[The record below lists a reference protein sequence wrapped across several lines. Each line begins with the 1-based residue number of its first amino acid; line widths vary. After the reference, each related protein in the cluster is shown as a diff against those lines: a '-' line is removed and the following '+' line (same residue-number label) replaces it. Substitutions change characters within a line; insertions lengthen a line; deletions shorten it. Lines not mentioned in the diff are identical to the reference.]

1 MASSYSADLKLELM
15 ATGEKSGLWGD
26 ITNTNLTILQQAIA
40 GYEEVSIAGGVQTTP
55 LTFSNGLVSDGKN
68 AVIKFIGTIT
78 GNQTVT
84 IPDSIEK
91 TYIISNGTTGAFTVE
106 FKTASGT
113 GVTFGTTDKSTKI
126 LFADGTNIVDTG
138 TVSLTGVQT
147 LTNKTL
153 TAPIL
158 DEINDSNGNEE
169 IIFTTTASA
178 VNEITIANATTGN
191 RPNISVTG
199 DDTNIGLSV
208 STKGT
213 GLILFND
220 GAFNADAT
228 LTDGATITWDV
239 GSSPVAKVTLGGN
252 RTLSAPTNSASG
264 QFISL
269 TVIQDAT
276 GSRLLT
282 WNSAYEFTGDTAPTL
297 TTTASKADIF
307 VFKYNGTVWMEVGR
321 NLNLSIT

>member
-1 MASSYSADLKLELM
+1 MPSSFTDLGIELM
-15 ATGEKSGLWGD
+15 ATGENSGTWGD
-26 ITNTNLTILQQAIA
+26 KTNTNLNIINQAAAGYQAI
-40 GYEEVSIAGGVQTTP
+40 SIAGGANTTTLGIQDGSSD
-55 LTFSNGLVSDGKN
+55 LTGNTN
-68 AVIKFIGTIT
+68 AARNLIINLTGTIT
-78 GNQTVT
+78 GNQVVTV
-84 IPDSIEK
+84 PDSVEK
-91 TYIISNGTTGAFTVE
+91 SYIVNNNTTGAFTVE
-106 FKTASGT
+106 FKTVSGT

-153 TAPIL
+153 TSPKINEAVEVTATATELNIL
-158 DEINDSNGNEE
+158 DGV
-169 IIFTTTASA
+169 TATTAELNYSDI
-178 VNEITIANATTGN
+178 VTLGTTAA
-191 RPNISVTG
+191 SKVFT
-199 DDTNIGLSV
+199 
-208 STKGT
+208 
-213 GLILFND
+213 
-220 GAFNADAT
+220 ADANNLTTVSGAVANVEDT

-239 GSSPVAKVTLGGN
+239 IDSPVAKVTLGGN
-252 RTLSAPTNSASG
+252 RTLSAPSGTTPIAG

-297 TTTASKADIF
+297 TTTASKADVF
-307 VFKYNGTVWMEVGR
+307 VFKYNGTVWLEVGR